1 MSLKKL
7 PLVMLTLLGA
17 SAAYGLEQNGLSGNG
32 ETGAFLNLDTSYDID
47 DNPFLIESNAVDD
60 EILKLA
66 PSISFIGKSGMNTYS
81 VRYDGEFGRY
91 SDFDAA
97 DYDDHTVGG
106 AIDLDINDSSN
117 LNLDASFGQLHDD
130 VGTGGSEGS
139 PTVSGQ
145 PDEYDLLTYGGEFEL
160 GADSSAFQGQVRAN
174 MFDKEYTNNKSNTF
188 DRDHEMST
196 LGGTLFFNLS
206 PDAAL
211 LFEANY
217 DDIEYDAVPTSN
229 VSLDSEE
236 TTIYVGFQWAIG
248 AKTTGY
254 VKVGQQD
261 KEFSDSRRKDEDSV
275 AWDVAVSW
283 APRTYSTFSLGTSKG
298 FNETNGFGNSVLSQA
313 IDLSWNHNWGDK
325 LTTNVSYSYIEDEMA
340 STFREDETN
349 RFDLNAV
356 YELRRWIDLE
366 FNASFI
372 DRDSNATLISYDR
385 EIYTISVN
393 VGV

>member
-1 MSLKKL
+1 M
-7 PLVMLTLLGA
+7 
-17 SAAYGLEQNGLSGNG
+17 
-32 ETGAFLNLDTSYDID
+32 
-47 DNPFLIESNAVDD
+47 
-60 EILKLA
+60 
-66 PSISFIGKSGMNTYS
+66 
-81 VRYDGEFGRY
+81 
-91 SDFDAA
+91 
-97 DYDDHTVGG
+97 
-106 AIDLDINDSSN
+106 
-117 LNLDASFGQLHDD
+117 
-130 VGTGGSEGS
+130 
-139 PTVSGQ
+139 
-145 PDEYDLLTYGGEFEL
+145 
-160 GADSSAFQGQVRAN
+160 
-174 MFDKEYTNNKSNTF
+174 
-188 DRDHEMST
+188 
-196 LGGTLFFNLS
+196 
-206 PDAAL
+206 
-211 LFEANY
+211 
-217 DDIEYDAVPTSN
+217 
-229 VSLDSEE
+229 DSEE